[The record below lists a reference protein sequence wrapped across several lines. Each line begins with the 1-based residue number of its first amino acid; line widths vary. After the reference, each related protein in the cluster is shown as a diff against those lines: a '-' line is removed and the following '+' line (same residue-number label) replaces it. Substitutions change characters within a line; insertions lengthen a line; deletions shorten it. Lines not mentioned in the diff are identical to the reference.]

1 MQVCPVPFAGGTG
14 FALKSDGDKAL
25 LMNTLRASYGVRVID
40 PHGMTH
46 AVKYQRATHA
56 KEIRKRGGSCSFRP
70 KGIPH
75 LLVMT
80 RNESHEVSVGI
91 CAFMD
96 RRVKDGHFYPRITL
110 TRFEFTDPNVFDGT
124 VIEGE
129 IVRTRCSNSSSHWVF
144 VASDI
149 LADRGYS
156 LQGMSAQDRRDRL
169 VYLLSPM
176 QHRPHLGM
184 DVCYLRPRAEFAVPA
199 LASALATVK
208 DLDYDI
214 SAVVFR
220 DPAARLGCPGE
231 EDVVFRAYG
240 KPSNVS
246 NAGKDNRRKDDVSD
260 DGYQEDVSDD
270 EDEPVEEPALPQT
283 AHFFVRRTN
292 LPDVFE
298 LYETETD
305 AINGSVH
312 VGSAP
317 IAGVPT
323 LKASELLRDAST
335 SRPPKR
341 VEFVMDARFGKWTPI
356 TFSLGPLR
364 GPSKSLTKIYKL
376 AL

>member
-25 LMNTLRASYGVRVID
+25 LMNHLRATYGIRVID
-40 PHGMTH
+40 PHGMAH
-46 AVKYQRATHA
+46 SVKYQRATHA

-70 KGIPH
+70 KGSPH

-80 RNESHEVSVGI
+80 RNDSLENPSGV
-91 CAFMD
+91 CAFVD

-110 TRFEFTDPNVFDGT
+110 TRLEFMDQKVFDGT
-124 VIEGE
+124 VIEGDV
-129 IVRTRCSNSSSHWVF
+129 VRTSNGHWVF

-156 LQGMSAQDRRDRL
+156 LQGMCAQDRRDRL
-169 VYLLSPM
+169 VYLLSPV
-176 QHRPHLGM
+176 QHRPHLGI

-199 LASALATVK
+199 MTSALASIK

-214 SAVVFR
+214 SSVVFR

-240 KPSNVS
+240 KP
-246 NAGKDNRRKDDVSD
+246 AQHKNRHESDVDVDRDDVENGDVD
-260 DGYQEDVSDD
+260 DGD
-270 EDEPVEEPALPQT
+270 EENITSPESIQSIPT
-283 AHFFVRRTN
+283 AKFFVRRTN

-298 LYETETD
+298 LYDTETD
-305 AINGSVH
+305 ALNGSVH

-323 LKASELLRDAST
+323 MKSSELLRDAST
-335 SRPPKR
+335 SRPPKQ
-341 VEFVMDARFGKWTPI
+341 VEFVMDPRFKKWIPI
-356 TFSLGPLR
+356 VQ
-364 GPSKSLTKIYKL
+364 
-376 AL
+376 

>member
-14 FALKSDGDKAL
+14 YALKSDGDKAL
-25 LMNTLRASYGVRVID
+25 LMNNLRASYGIRFID
-40 PHGMTH
+40 PHGMAH
-46 AVKYQRATHA
+46 AVKYQRAVHA
-56 KEIRKRGGSCSFRP
+56 KAIRKIGGFCSFRP
-70 KGIPH
+70 KGTPH

-80 RNESHEVSVGI
+80 RDESHEVSSGI
-91 CAFMD
+91 CAFVD

-124 VIEGE
+124 VIAGE
-129 IVRTRCSNSSSHWVF
+129 IVRTQHNQQWVF

-149 LADRGYS
+149 LADRGCS
-156 LQGMSAQDRRDRL
+156 MQGMSAQHRRDRL
-169 VYLLSPM
+169 VHLMSPT
-176 QHRPHLGM
+176 QHRPHLGI

-199 LASALATVK
+199 LPSAVQSVK

-231 EDVVFRAYG
+231 EDVVFRAYCNC
-240 KPSNVS
+240 KPTNT
-246 NAGKDNRRKDDVSD
+246 RRGDEIPESDADDA
-260 DGYQEDVSDD
+260 DD
-270 EDEPVEEPALPQT
+270 ENETVDDDKPLEPAHPIT
-283 AHFFVRRTN
+283 ANFFVRRTN
-292 LPDVFE
+292 LADVFE
-298 LYETETD
+298 LYDTETD
-305 AINGSVH
+305 AINGSVN

-341 VEFVMDARFGKWTPI
+341 IEFVMDARFGKWTPLT
-356 TFSLGPLR
+356 TFSLP
-364 GPSKSLTKIYKL
+364 IN
-376 AL
+376 